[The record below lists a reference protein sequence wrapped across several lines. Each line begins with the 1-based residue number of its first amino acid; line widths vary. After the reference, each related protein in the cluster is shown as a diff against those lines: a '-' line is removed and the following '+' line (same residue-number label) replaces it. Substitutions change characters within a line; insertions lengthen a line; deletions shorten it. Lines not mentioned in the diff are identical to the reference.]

1 MTYCRA
7 VLVFFGVS
15 LVGGLVGCNGAGSL
29 PPITPPSNPISVLFL
44 GAPPTSMAVNASAT
58 LSVGV
63 VNGNLSAVT
72 WSVSCESA
80 GACGSFNST
89 IGLSSSP
96 IIYTAPAV
104 IPAGGSVTVTAT
116 SAVDTTKSVSAAI
129 TIVPPIP
136 ISVSLYGSMP
146 ASMQVNSTA
155 PVRAFIANDV
165 TANPHV
171 QWTVN
176 CSGAVCGSFNP
187 ATTTSEAATNFTA
200 PASLPTGNSVTVTA
214 TSVTDPTKS
223 VSTNITILPTAPT
236 LADGTYVF
244 QMSGPVG
251 MQASFVTGVLVAKG
265 GVITGGEQDSI
276 SYTSDSNDDT
286 VPYPQFQ
293 QISGGSYTTAP
304 DGSLQISVNV
314 GQYATEMLNG
324 VLTAGAKGFVAQL
337 YGSIGSGTLELQT
350 STAAPAGGYA
360 FSMYGGD
367 RYSQTTW
374 IGGVLNVDGAGTI
387 SGNGSVADIVDGV
400 APSTGKETLGAGTVS
415 APDKFGRVM
424 FQLAPGTILPSLYLA
439 GYVVDAG
446 HIRLTETAGDNF
458 MGVLGGVALGQ
469 GTSTGNFSSSSI
481 AGSSYV
487 FGASGYD
494 RAGTLQVA
502 GVFTPNASGGVSGTL
517 NWNDQTGT
525 KAQSPIAFTG
535 SYTVDPTG
543 RVTLSNL
550 TDGSTFNYTLHLYL
564 TGSGGGLVLSSDSA
578 DTMAGQAFQQQPGAF
593 TAASFN
599 GNYGLNGGQVLNL
612 GGKSNVV
619 IGSVAAVAGSG
630 TSTVAGFANS
640 GNGAASFAVSGSFVA
655 ASNGVFTGSMTGFD
669 AASGTTADS
678 FTLYMVDGTRGV
690 LIETDNTQLMLEN
703 LQLQQ

>member
-7 VLVFFGVS
+7 VLVLFGVS
-15 LVGGLVGCNGAGSL
+15 LVSWLAGCNSGGSL
-29 PPITPPSNPISVLFL
+29 QSITPPSKPISVLFL
-44 GAPPTSMAVNASAT
+44 GAPPAEMAVNASAT
-58 LSVGV
+58 FSVGV
-63 VNGNLSAVT
+63 VNANESVVT
-72 WSVSCESA
+72 LSVSCASA
-80 GACGSFNST
+80 GACGSFNSN

-96 IIYTAPAV
+96 ITYTAPST
-104 IPAGGSVTVTAT
+104 IPSGGSVTVTAT
-116 SAVDTTKSVSAAI
+116 SAVDTTKSVSAVI

-136 ISVSLYGSMP
+136 ISVSLYGSIP
-146 ASMQVNSTA
+146 ASMQVNSTV

-165 TANPHV
+165 SANPHM
-171 QWTVN
+171 QWTAS
-176 CSGAVCGSFNP
+176 CGGAVCGSFNP

-200 PASLPTGNSVTVTA
+200 PASLPAGNSVTVTA

-223 VSTNITILPTAPT
+223 VSTNIVILPTAPT

-265 GVITGGEQDSI
+265 GVITGGEQDSA
-276 SYTSDSNDDT
+276 SYTSDSNDDL
-286 VPYPQFQ
+286 VPDPQFQ
-293 QISGGSYTTAP
+293 QISGGSYATAP
-304 DGSLQISVNV
+304 DGSLQISINV
-314 GQYATEMLNG
+314 GQFETEKLNG
-324 VLTAGAKGFVAQL
+324 VLTMGANGFVAQL
-337 YGSIGSGTLELQT
+337 YGAIGSGTLELQT

-360 FSMYGGD
+360 FSTYGGD
-367 RYSQTTW
+367 RYSQTVW
-374 IGGVLNVDGAGTI
+374 IGGVLNIDGAGTI
-387 SGNGSVADIVDGV
+387 SGNGSVADIVNGGG
-400 APSTGKETLGAGTVS
+400 ASAGKETLGAGTVS
-415 APDKFGRVM
+415 TPDKFGRVM

-439 GYVVDAG
+439 GYVVDVG
-446 HIRLTETAGDNF
+446 HVRLTETAGDNF

-487 FGASGYD
+487 FGLSGYD
-494 RAGTLQVA
+494 RTGTVQVA
-502 GVFTPNASGGVSGTL
+502 GVFTANASGGVSGTL

-535 SYTVDPTG
+535 SYTVDPSG

-564 TGSGGGLVLSSDSA
+564 TGNGGLVLSSDNA
-578 DTMAGQAFQQQPGAF
+578 DTMAGQAFRQQTGAF
-593 TAASFN
+593 TATSFS
-599 GNYGLNGGQVLNL
+599 GNYGLNGGQVVNL
-612 GGKSNVV
+612 GAKSNVV

-655 ASNGVFTGSMTGFD
+655 ASNGVFTGSMTGFN
-669 AASGTTADS
+669 AASSATTDS
-678 FTLYMVDGTRGV
+678 FTLYLVDGTRGV
-690 LIETDNTQLMLEN
+690 LIETDSTQLTLGN
-703 LQLQQ
+703 LQLQ